1 MFAERCRLKQVEV
14 KERGLMS
21 FPRDSAED
29 LAAISEVAAMLQG
42 LAGAREFESPSCG
55 LKLVADRNF
64 PANMLYYFL
73 VGDYEESDLEL
84 IRKHVQP
91 GDKVLELGGGVGLTG
106 ALVGQVSGLPVTICE
121 PNPALPPLI
130 RRTFAAN
137 GQQLNLIEAA
147 AVNEAYGDGYISF
160 NVAPGYWWSS
170 LLPVEDGSSLPVRS
184 LRLSHLLEL
193 SSANV
198 LLVDIEGYES
208 RLFEGTDLQRV
219 DTLIME
225 IHAPSLGAQT
235 SCDLITSIIRRG
247 FDLVDFA
254 AQSFVF
260 KRTERRL
267 ELEKG
272 RT

>member
-1 MFAERCRLKQVEV
+1 
-14 KERGLMS
+14 MS

-29 LAAISEVAAMLQG
+29 LAAINEVAGMLEG
-42 LAGAREFESPSCG
+42 LAGTREFESPTNCG
-55 LKLVADRNF
+55 LKLVVDRNF

-73 VGDYEESDLEL
+73 AGDYEESDLGL
-84 IRKHVQP
+84 IRRHVQP

-106 ALVGQVSGLPVTICE
+106 ALVGQVSGMAVTICE

-147 AVNEAYGDGYISF
+147 AVNEALGDGYISF

-170 LLPVEDGSSLPVRS
+170 LLPIKDSSSLPVRS
-184 LRLSHLLEL
+184 FRLSHLLEL

-208 RLFEGTDLQRV
+208 QLFEGTDLQSV

-235 SCDLITSIIRRG
+235 SCNLITSIIRRG

-260 KRTERRL
+260 KRTQSVVVY
-267 ELEKG
+267 
-272 RT
+272 